1 MIKFYFDESPMSAGH
16 TKFELEILERVN
28 NDEEIQR
35 QAVEVSEQLKKEV
48 LSLNVAEGYFGS
60 ALLGVLQ
67 KTPRYVYY
75 KNVGEDFDIEIDLVS
90 HTVSKAYHLG

>member
-1 MIKFYFDESPMSAGH
+1 MIRFYFEKGPMSAGP

-28 NDEEIQR
+28 NDEAIQR

-48 LSLNVAEGYFGS
+48 LALNVAEGYFGS
-60 ALLGVLQ
+60 ALLGVLER
-67 KTPRYVYY
+67 TPRYCYY

-90 HTVSKAYHLG
+90 HTVSKAYHL